1 MTGGQEQLLDDRS
14 GGRTTG
20 NVIMAT
26 SGARTARR
34 AIGTNYNKLIIFAY
48 IYKPI
53 CVYRQL
59 LV

>member
-1 MTGGQEQLLDDRS
+1 
-14 GGRTTG
+14 
-20 NVIMAT
+20 MAT